1 MSFNIYFLL
10 FPWNF
15 TSHKDGVAAVLSA
28 GTNSTLTASHSLP
41 TDTSTGDPVAPFCVK
56 SAAVVHEAPLSCDV
70 STLK

>member
-28 GTNSTLTASHSLP
+28 GAVTTAAREVMENIP
-41 TDTSTGDPVAPFCVK
+41 MAIRIEVMREPIK
-56 SAAVVHEAPLSCDV
+56 Q
-70 STLK
+70 